1 MRKIGEVKA
10 ILNDRFLLVT
20 SEEELSPDEHVTVF
34 TCVQTDEIRAA
45 GVDQPI
51 LYPKGELKVICP
63 QENRMYLVE
72 RFREVHRTTKRIT
85 TPSFF
90 ARGLTGLAAQLQ
102 LPETKEI
109 IEEVPGEWSA
119 ELNEK
124 QMLNVKFS
132 TSVSVGD
139 PIGRLS

>member
-1 MRKIGEVKA
+1 MKKFGEVKA
-10 ILNDRFLLVT
+10 ILNERLLLVT
-20 SEEELSPDEHVTVF
+20 SEAELSPDDQVTVF
-34 TCVQTDEIRAA
+34 DCVQNDELKAA
-45 GVDQPI
+45 GVDQPV
-51 LYPKGELKVICP
+51 LFPKGQLKVICP
-63 QENRMYLVE
+63 QGNMVYLVE

-85 TPSFF
+85 LPSPL
-90 ARGLTGLAAQLQ
+90 ARGLLGLAAHLQ
-102 LPETKEI
+102 PETKEI
-109 IEEVPGEWSA
+109 VEEIPGEWSA